1 MGLTPQK
8 VRQLVEV
15 SFVLEPLLDK
25 KDCTTRYV
33 DIPGKP
39 LCDFVV
45 SGINTGAVI
54 EEYAHSVLVE
64 GRNQMFSHF
73 PKAVRAS
80 NAYRNKKFVNVG
92 LLEFMFVTLKT
103 RFGSPS
109 LEGAL
114 NSYIPTLKN
123 TTKEDVLNNLKGF
136 RVAIKTSKNREK
148 IDAAKTNYEYFK
160 TANNIYELYTLV
172 LERFPD
178 PNSSGYQVA
187 MQYLSGFTI
196 VCKYVSELD
205 ESVGLIKSVENTYNK
220 LHREQPDMK
229 VGILADLVASVIFL
243 YLSYQDPN
251 MYVIQ

>member
-1 MGLTPQK
+1 MQLTPQR
-8 VRQLVEV
+8 VRQLVEI
-15 SFVLEPLLDK
+15 SFVLEPLLNK
-25 KDCTTRYV
+25 KDCTTRYL

-39 LCDFVV
+39 LHDFVI

-64 GRNQMFSHF
+64 GKSQMSSHF
-73 PKAVRAS
+73 PKAVEVS

-103 RFGSPS
+103 RFDSPS
-109 LEGAL
+109 LEIAL
-114 NSYIPTLKN
+114 NNYIPTLKN

-148 IDAAKTNYEYFK
+148 VNAAKNNYEYFK
-160 TANNIYELYTLV
+160 TANNLYELYMLV
-172 LERFPD
+172 SERFPD

-187 MQYLSGFTI
+187 EQYLNGFTI
-196 VCKYVSELD
+196 ISKYVLEID
-205 ESVGLIKSVENTYNK
+205 ESTGLIKSIENTYDK
-220 LHREQPDMK
+220 LHKEQPNMK
-229 VGILADLVASVIFL
+229 VGILADLAASAIFL

-251 MYVIQ
+251 KYVIH